1 MTATRRQHSTKR
13 NPVVAPTKAPRVLYL
28 ALELG
33 WNEWKLAFS
42 TGPTAS
48 PRLRAIG
55 GRNVES
61 LLQEIAKAKK
71 RFDLPED
78 APVHSCYE
86 AGRDGFWLQR
96 FLESRGVANVV
107 VDSSSIE
114 VKRRGRRRKTDAL
127 DVGKLLSMLIRWQK
141 GEPDVW
147 SIVQVPSV
155 ADEDRRQLH
164 RDLLEMKAERTQHT
178 NRIKGLLAGCGLAV
192 PSITAEFPEVVAQL
206 RTWDDQAVPGE
217 LQARLLREHERWRLV
232 DRQIKDLENERSR
245 RIRQSP
251 DQVVG
256 KVRQL
261 VRLRGIGA
269 NSAWLYVMEFFGWRR
284 IRNRKQLA
292 ALAGLA
298 PTPYQSGDSD
308 REQGISKAGNR
319 RLRTMA
325 VEIAWCWLHYQP
337 GSALSQWYTRR
348 FAKGSSRQRRI
359 GIVALARKLLVAL
372 WRYLETGEVPD
383 GAEIVPWKTGLR
395 TELAGSAQA
404 G

>member
-1 MTATRRQHSTKR
+1 MTATRKQHSTKR
-13 NPVVAPTKAPRVLYL
+13 NPVAAPTASPGVLYL

-55 GRNVES
+55 GRNREA

-86 AGRDGFWLQR
+86 AGRDSFWLHR
-96 FLESRGVANVV
+96 FLASHGVANQV

-141 GEPDVW
+141 GEADVW

-164 RDLLEMKAERTQHT
+164 RDLLELKAERTQHT
-178 NRIKGLLAGCGLAV
+178 NRIKGLLAGCGLAM
-192 PSITAEFPEVVAQL
+192 PSITAEFPEVLAQL
-206 RTWDDQAVPGE
+206 RTWDDQPVPSE

-245 RIRQSP
+245 RIRGSK
-251 DQVVG
+251 DKVVG

-337 GSALSQWYTRR
+337 GSALSEWYKRR

-372 WRYLETGEVPD
+372 WRYLETGEVPA
-383 GAEIVPWKTGLR
+383 GAAIVPWKTGLR
-395 TELAGSAQA
+395 TELAESVQA
-404 G
+404 S